1 MRWRRKVLLSIFQHP
16 CSFLSKR
23 ADIDVSFFLLKGVG
37 EGYCS
42 LYAYNQIQHRDY
54 FYVHVYDNY
63 FPAAFN
69 VCLYSRGTLD
79 ITVHAIQDDGT
90 IKEIHKVTGG
100 PHGGIK
106 VNEQFENLLEELVG
120 EKKIINYRQKFPS
133 DWLALINEFEA
144 KKRGKRIVDRDVTT
158 NLRVPRSFVSMVNES
173 QSSTFARYESSQVKL
188 KNREYLALGSE
199 MMRKLFRLTLKRIVD
214 HLKGLMEDP
223 KISKVQ
229 TMLLVGG
236 FADSALLQEEIKS
249 AFSKRVKVLIPN
261 HASEAVVQ
269 GAALFGKKTAKI
281 SERVVS
287 TTYAAGCS
295 RGFIEGV
302 HPEDKKFFVDG
313 TARCND
319 LLSFFVKE
327 NASVRI
333 GEKVTKMSSP
343 LYADAEEIT
352 YHFYSASNPDS
363 QFTTD
368 PGVTM
373 LGSVTVKS
381 PETWRG
387 EDRDI
392 EVSMYFGRTEITATA
407 LDVSSGNVKQTT
419 IDFLNK

>member
-1 MRWRRKVLLSIFQHP
+1 M
-16 CSFLSKR
+16 
-23 ADIDVSFFLLKGVG
+23 
-37 EGYCS
+37 
-42 LYAYNQIQHRDY
+42 
-54 FYVHVYDNY
+54 
-63 FPAAFN
+63 
-69 VCLYSRGTLD
+69 
-79 ITVHAIQDDGT
+79 HAIQDDGT

-106 VNEQFENLLEELVG
+106 VNEQFENFLDELVG
-120 EKKIINYRQKFPS
+120 EKNIRNYRQKFPS
-133 DWLALINEFEA
+133 DWLSMINEFEA

-158 NLRVPRSFVSMVNES
+158 NLRVPRSFVSMVNET
-173 QSSTFARYESSQVKL
+173 QSPAFARYESSQVKI
-188 KNREYLALGSE
+188 KNNEYLALGSE
-199 MMRKLFRLTLKRIVD
+199 MMRNLFRPTLQRIVD
-214 HLKGLMEDP
+214 HLKGLVIDL
-223 KISKVQ
+223 KLSKVQ

-249 AFSKRVKVLIPN
+249 AFSKKVKVLIPN

-269 GAALFGKKTAKI
+269 GAALFGKTPAKI

-287 TTYAAGCS
+287 TTYGTGCC
-295 RGFIEGV
+295 RAFLEGV
-302 HPEDKKFFVDG
+302 HPEDKRVLVDG
-313 TARCND
+313 VAKCDGMLT
-319 LLSFFVKE
+319 FFVKE

-333 GEKVTKMSSP
+333 GEKVTKMYKP
-343 LYADAEEIT
+343 LHKDAEKIT
-352 YHFYSASNPDS
+352 YYFYSASNPDS

-387 EDRDI
+387 KDRKI

-407 LDVSSGNVKQTT
+407 LDVSSGNVKQTI